1 MRLDKNENFPLLVS
15 PAASVVLK
23 PTLDRTVRMTFS
35 SAIRNPTLLNQ
46 YMYYNIGRAKL
57 VGNISGYDSLVT
69 LESLGDF
76 LVSQNRDTLNYFN
89 LGRLS
94 QSV

>member
-1 MRLDKNENFPLLVS
+1 MILKSSVRLDKNENFPLLVS

-23 PTLDRTVRMTFS
+23 PNLDHTVRMTFS

-57 VGNISGYDSLVT
+57 A
-69 LESLGDF
+69 
-76 LVSQNRDTLNYFN
+76 
-89 LGRLS
+89 
-94 QSV
+94 